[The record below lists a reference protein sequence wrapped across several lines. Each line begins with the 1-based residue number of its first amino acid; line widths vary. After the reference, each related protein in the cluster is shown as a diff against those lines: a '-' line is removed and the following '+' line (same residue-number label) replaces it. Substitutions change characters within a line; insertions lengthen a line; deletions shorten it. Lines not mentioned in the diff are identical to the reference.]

1 MSVPIDR
8 RVVMR
13 MLAAVA
19 VIAVAGP
26 VIAAEQP
33 QKLFSIVTVKDQIVV
48 GLTRDDGAM
57 ATDVGE
63 IGKALRRRGS
73 MSFWRYAVRKGK
85 DGELEHA
92 PLAKI
97 SVLANDSLR
106 IEPYAT
112 PLRVMLSVG
121 GIESGEFQRQERDFA
136 DAWRKAGLRCEII
149 RQPEGHHFDMIEYLI
164 DRNGALYSGLKQLI
178 NN

>member
-1 MSVPIDR
+1 MSVSINR
-8 RVVMR
+8 RVVTR
-13 MLAAVA
+13 MLAAAAATVVA
-19 VIAVAGP
+19 SP

-48 GLTRDDGAM
+48 GLTRDDAAM
-57 ATDVGE
+57 AADVGE
-63 IGKALRRRGS
+63 IGKALRSRGT

-85 DGELEHA
+85 DGELEQA

-112 PLRVMLSVG
+112 PLRV
-121 GIESGEFQRQERDFA
+121 IAAE
-136 DAWRKAGLRCEII
+136 
-149 RQPEGHHFDMIEYLI
+149 
-164 DRNGALYSGLKQLI
+164 
-178 NN
+178 

>member
-1 MSVPIDR
+1 MSVLIDR

-63 IGKALRRRGS
+63 IGKALRSRGS

-112 PLRVMLSVG
+112 PLRV
-121 GIESGEFQRQERDFA
+121 ITAE
-136 DAWRKAGLRCEII
+136 
-149 RQPEGHHFDMIEYLI
+149 
-164 DRNGALYSGLKQLI
+164 
-178 NN
+178 

>member
-57 ATDVGE
+57 ATDVDE
-63 IGKALRRRGS
+63 IGKALRSRGS

-92 PLAKI
+92 PLVKI

-112 PLRVMLSVG
+112 PLRV
-121 GIESGEFQRQERDFA
+121 ITAE
-136 DAWRKAGLRCEII
+136 
-149 RQPEGHHFDMIEYLI
+149 
-164 DRNGALYSGLKQLI
+164 
-178 NN
+178 

>member
-1 MSVPIDR
+1 MSVPINR
-8 RVVMR
+8 RVVTR
-13 MLAAVA
+13 MLAVA
-19 VIAVAGP
+19 AATVVASP

-33 QKLFSIVTVKDQIVV
+33 QRLFSIVTVKDQIVV

-57 ATDVGE
+57 AADVGE
-63 IGKALRRRGS
+63 IGKALRSRGS

-85 DGELEHA
+85 DGELEQA

-112 PLRVMLSVG
+112 PLRV
-121 GIESGEFQRQERDFA
+121 IAAE
-136 DAWRKAGLRCEII
+136 
-149 RQPEGHHFDMIEYLI
+149 
-164 DRNGALYSGLKQLI
+164 
-178 NN
+178 

>member
-1 MSVPIDR
+1 MPVSINR
-8 RVVMR
+8 RVVTR

-19 VIAVAGP
+19 ATVVVSP
-26 VIAAEQP
+26 TIAAEQP

-57 ATDVGE
+57 AADVGE
-63 IGKALRRRGS
+63 IGKALRSRGS
-73 MSFWRYAVRKGK
+73 MNFWRYAVRKGK
-85 DGELEHA
+85 DGELEQA

-112 PLRVMLSVG
+112 PLRV
-121 GIESGEFQRQERDFA
+121 IA
-136 DAWRKAGLRCEII
+136 
-149 RQPEGHHFDMIEYLI
+149 PE
-164 DRNGALYSGLKQLI
+164 
-178 NN
+178 